1 MKAIVTGANGF
12 IGSALVKKL
21 VSENIEVLALDI
33 SFANS
38 RLPKNDLITVKE
50 ISVEQLISSENLI
63 DTGKYDTF
71 YHFAWIGLT
80 GELRSDESAQMQN
93 VINTTNCLRYAA
105 KVGCRRFVCAGSI
118 MEYEALYAV
127 YIQNTKPGVS
137 YNYGLCKSLAH
148 GLCKTLAQELGI
160 ELVWTYI
167 TNAYGEGEISNRLIS
182 ATLRKIVKGEPIQFT
197 AGIQNYDFIYIDDV
211 AEAFYLIGK
220 NGKAN
225 CGYMIGSGKAK
236 PLKQFILD
244 LCNAVDTEVNPEFGK
259 IPYTGVALPL
269 EVFDTSDLKKD
280 CGFTAKVGFADGI
293 RRTMRWLRSK
303 KTGDII

>member
-1 MKAIVTGANGF
+1 MTGANGF

-38 RLPKNDLITVKE
+38 RLPENDLITVKE
-50 ISVEQLISSENLI
+50 ISVEQLIRSDNQIVNE
-63 DTGKYDTF
+63 KYDIF

-80 GELRSDESAQMQN
+80 GELRSDESAQIQN

-105 KVGCRRFVCAGSI
+105 RIGCRRFVFAGSI

-127 YIQNTKPGVS
+127 YIQDTKPSAS

-148 GLCKTLAQELGI
+148 GFCKTLAQEVGI
-160 ELVWTYI
+160 ELVWAYI

-182 ATLRKIVKGEPIQFT
+182 ATLRRIIKGDSIQFT
-197 AGIQNYDFIYIDDV
+197 AGDQNYDFIYIDDV

-225 CGYMIGSGKAK
+225 CGYMIGSGEAK

-244 LCNAVDTEVNPEFGK
+244 LCNAVGVDVKPEFGK

-269 EVFDTSDLKKD
+269 EVFDTSDLKND
-280 CGFTAKVGFADGI
+280 CGFTAKIGFVDGI
-293 RRTMRWLRSK
+293 KRTMRWLRSIK
-303 KTGDII
+303 AGDII